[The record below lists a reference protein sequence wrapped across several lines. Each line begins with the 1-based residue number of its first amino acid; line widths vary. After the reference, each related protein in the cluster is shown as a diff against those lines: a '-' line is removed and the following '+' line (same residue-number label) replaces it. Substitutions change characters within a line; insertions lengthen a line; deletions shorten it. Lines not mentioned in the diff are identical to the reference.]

1 MLGSQ
6 LAACLLSPSGEVSPD
21 ANASPSLAIK
31 QMCDFVAD
39 PGSLATSLAETNKH
53 TFKPSFEEVWFIIHS
68 TWHALSGKLKTWNLM
83 CLILTFLVTL
93 GVVHTKGMR
102 FLELFPS
109 LTPSLILCMSE
120 IARWLWEE
128 PSFALAPECDHD
140 ASVYYYQS
148 SAMLPDSNILFWAL
162 TI

>member
-1 MLGSQ
+1 MISLTYMLGSQ

-68 TWHALSGKLKTWNLM
+68 TWHALSGNIQDMELDVFDTDFSSHFR
-83 CLILTFLVTL
+83 CRAHERDAISRTVPFPHAVTHF
-93 GVVHTKGMR
+93 VHVGGR
-102 FLELFPS
+102 Q
-109 LTPSLILCMSE
+109 
-120 IARWLWEE
+120 
-128 PSFALAPECDHD
+128 
-140 ASVYYYQS
+140 V
-148 SAMLPDSNILFWAL
+148 AMGRA
-162 TI
+162 